1 MKKETIEVPKGIRFL
16 SEWKDFS
23 IPNYPCII
31 DKKIPGCGF
40 TEYCITNSENVI
52 LCSPRKLLLENK
64 ENQHPGE
71 ILYVRNELDQDEAV
85 DKDLEKVTRGSTK
98 VSTRLI
104 DTTPEEVRRKII
116 EDLKNKIKSYIDQ
129 CYCEN
134 KPIKILVTY
143 DSFRLVKELLEN
155 NILSSFRIVVDEFQ
169 SIFTDSR
176 FKSGTELEFISQL
189 QNLEKVSFVS
199 ATPMIDEYLEQL
211 DEFKDLP
218 YIELDWKTQDSL
230 RVLKPDLI
238 IKTCR
243 SVNEPAYEII
253 SKYLK
258 GEFESVNY
266 RDELGNVQMIESR
279 EIVFYVNSVS
289 NILGIINKCEL
300 KPEQCNIL
308 VARTPDNVLKLR
320 RRLGKNWEIG
330 KIPLYGQPHKMFTF
344 CTRTVYLGADFYSTN
359 ARTVVLSDANIETL
373 SVDISLDLPQI
384 LGRQRNDSNPW
395 KNRAEFYYKTTK
407 VVRSKDE
414 FNAFI
419 NEKIKK
425 TNDLLISYESSPDT
439 SKGTLA
445 GEYLKLAQTFNYK
458 SHYVAVNQHSG
469 KNLVPILNKLVLVAE
484 QRAFDIQ
491 QVDYKDRFSVFN
503 TLKSLNLV
511 NKDDEVVKFLI
522 AFNNLSQFTDK
533 MKLLCETVLGKE
545 ELSVILDQVP
555 LIYKSIYTVLGADR
569 CRNLKYRKGKLE
581 KELNGQRNFGF
592 SSTTLSKAILKN
604 FKEDKLYMRK
614 EIKEKLKE
622 IYSDLGSTKIPKAT
636 DLEEYFELKRCVFT
650 VNGKREEGFKLI
662 KRKEQ

>member
-16 SEWKDFS
+16 SEWKGFT
-23 IPNYPCII
+23 IPDYPCII

-40 TEYCITNSENVI
+40 TEYCITNTEDII

-71 ILYVRNELDQDEAV
+71 ILYVKNELDQDEAV
-85 DKDLEKVTRGSTK
+85 DKDLEKVTKGSTK
-98 VSTRLI
+98 VSTRLVDI
-104 DTTPEEVRRKII
+104 TPEEVRKKII
-116 EDLKNKIKSYIDQ
+116 EELKNKIKSYIDQ

-143 DSFRLVKELLEN
+143 DSFRLVKETLGN
-155 NILSSFRIVVDEFQ
+155 QIKSFRVVVDEFQ

-189 QNLEKVSFVS
+189 QNLNKVSFVS

-218 YIELDWKTQDSL
+218 YIELDWKTQDPL

-253 SKYLK
+253 SKYLS

-266 RDELGNVQMIESR
+266 RDENGDIQTIESR
-279 EIVFYVNSVS
+279 EAVFYVNSVS
-289 NILGIINKCEL
+289 NILGIINKCGL
-300 KPEQCNIL
+300 KPDQCNIL
-308 VARTPDNVLKLR
+308 VARTPDNVLKLK
-320 RRLGKNWEIG
+320 RRLGKGWKIG
-330 KIPLYGQPHKMFTF
+330 KIPLKGESHKMFTF

-359 ARTVVLSDANIETL
+359 ARTIVLSDANIETL

-395 KNRAEFYYKTTK
+395 KNRAEFYYKTSK
-407 VVRSKDE
+407 VVRSRDE

-419 NEKIKK
+419 NEKLKK

-458 SHYVAVNQHSG
+458 SHYVAVNQHTG
-469 KNLVPILNKLVLVAE
+469 KNLIPILNKLVLVSE

-503 TLKSLNLV
+503 TLKSLSLV
-511 NKDDEVVKFLI
+511 DRDDEVVKFLTS
-522 AFNNLSQFTDK
+522 FNNLSQFPDK
-533 MKLLCETVLGKE
+533 MKLLCETALEKE
-545 ELSVILDQVP
+545 ELSVILDQIP
-555 LIYKSIYTVLGADR
+555 LIYKSIYTVLGVDR
-569 CRNLKYRKGKLE
+569 CRNLKYRKGNLE
-581 KELNGQRNFGF
+581 KELNGQRDSGF
-592 SSTTLSKAILKN
+592 SSTTLSEAILKN
-604 FKEDKLYMRK
+604 FEEDQLYMRK
-614 EIKEKLKE
+614 EIKEKLKK
-622 IYSDLGSTKIPKAT
+622 IYSDLGSTRIPKAT

-662 KRKEQ
+662 KRKEE

>member
-16 SEWKDFS
+16 SEWNGFT
-23 IPNYPCII
+23 IPDYPCII

-40 TEYCITNSENVI
+40 TEYCITNPEDII

-71 ILYVRNELDQDEAV
+71 ILYVKNELDQDEAV
-85 DKDLEKVTRGSTK
+85 DKDLEKVTKGSTK
-98 VSTRLI
+98 VSTRLVDI
-104 DTTPEEVRRKII
+104 TPEEVRKKII

-143 DSFRLVKELLEN
+143 DSFRLVKETLGN
-155 NILSSFRIVVDEFQ
+155 NISSFRVVVDEFQ

-189 QNLEKVSFVS
+189 QNLNKVSFVS

-218 YIELDWKTQDSL
+218 YIELDWKTQDPL

-253 SKYLK
+253 SKYLS

-266 RDELGNVQMIESR
+266 RDENGDIQTIESR
-279 EIVFYVNSVS
+279 EAVFYVNSVS
-289 NILGIINKCEL
+289 NILGIINKCGL
-300 KPEQCNIL
+300 KPDQCNIL
-308 VARTPDNVLKLR
+308 IARTPDNVLKLK
-320 RRLGKNWEIG
+320 RRLGKGWKIG
-330 KIPLYGQPHKMFTF
+330 KIPLKGESHKMFTF

-359 ARTVVLSDANIETL
+359 ARTIVLSDANIETL

-395 KNRAEFYYKTTK
+395 KNRAEFYYKTSK
-407 VVRSKDE
+407 VVRSRDE

-419 NEKIKK
+419 NEKLKK

-458 SHYVAVNQHSG
+458 SHYVAVNQHTG
-469 KNLVPILNKLVLVAE
+469 KNLVPILNKLVLVSE

-503 TLKSLNLV
+503 TLKSLSLV
-511 NKDDEVVKFLI
+511 DRDDEVVKFLTS
-522 AFNNLSQFTDK
+522 FNNLSQFPDK
-533 MKLLCETVLGKE
+533 MKLLCETALEKE

-555 LIYKSIYTVLGADR
+555 LIYKSIYTVLGVDR
-569 CRNLKYRKGKLE
+569 CRNLKYRKGNLE
-581 KELNGQRNFGF
+581 KELNGQRDSGF
-592 SSTTLSKAILKN
+592 NSTALSEAILKN
-604 FKEDKLYMRK
+604 FEEDQLYMRK
-614 EIKEKLKE
+614 EIKEKLKK
-622 IYSDLGSTKIPKAT
+622 IYSDLGSTKVPKAT
-636 DLEEYFELKRCVFT
+636 DLEEYFELKRCVVT

-662 KRKEQ
+662 KRKG

>member
-16 SEWKDFS
+16 SEWNGFT
-23 IPNYPCII
+23 IPDYPCII

-40 TEYCITNSENVI
+40 TEYCITNSEDII

-71 ILYVRNELDQDEAV
+71 ILYVKNELDQDEAV
-85 DKDLEKVTRGSTK
+85 DKDLEKVTKGSTK
-98 VSTRLI
+98 VSTRLVDI
-104 DTTPEEVRRKII
+104 TPEEVRRKII
-116 EDLKNKIKSYIDQ
+116 EELKNKIKSYVDQ
-129 CYCEN
+129 CYCEK

-143 DSFRLVKELLEN
+143 DSFRLVKETLGSLLG
-155 NILSSFRIVVDEFQ
+155 SFRIVVDEFQ

-189 QNLEKVSFVS
+189 QNLNKVSFVS

-218 YIELDWKTQDSL
+218 YIELDWKTQDPL

-253 SKYLK
+253 SKYLS

-266 RDELGNVQMIESR
+266 RDENGDIQTIESR
-279 EIVFYVNSVS
+279 EAVFYVNSVS
-289 NILGIINKCEL
+289 NILGIINKCGL

-308 VARTPDNVLKLR
+308 VARTPDNVLKLK
-320 RRLGKNWEIG
+320 RRLGKGWKIG
-330 KIPLYGQPHKMFTF
+330 KIPLKGESHKMFTF

-359 ARTVVLSDANIETL
+359 ARTIVLSDANIETL

-395 KNRAEFYYKTTK
+395 KNRAEFYYKTSK
-407 VVRSKDE
+407 VVKSRDE

-419 NEKIKK
+419 NEKLKK

-458 SHYVAVNQHSG
+458 SHYVAVNQHTG
-469 KNLVPILNKLVLVAE
+469 KNLVPILNKLVLVSE

-503 TLKSLNLV
+503 TLKSLSLV
-511 NKDDEVVKFLI
+511 DRDDEVVKFLT
-522 AFNNLSQFTDK
+522 AFNNLSQFPDK
-533 MKLLCETVLGKE
+533 MKLLCETVLEKE
-545 ELSVILDQVP
+545 ELSVILDQIP
-555 LIYKSIYTVLGADR
+555 LIYKSIYTVLGVDR
-569 CRNLKYRKGKLE
+569 CRNLKYRKGNLE
-581 KELNGQRNFGF
+581 KELNGQRDSGF
-592 SSTTLSKAILKN
+592 SSTALSEAILKN
-604 FKEDKLYMRK
+604 FEEDQLYMRK
-614 EIKEKLKE
+614 EIKEKLKK
-622 IYSDLGSTKIPKAT
+622 IYSDLGSTRIPKAT

-650 VNGKREEGFKLI
+650 VNGKREEGFRLI
-662 KRKEQ
+662 KRKE

>member
-1 MKKETIEVPKGIRFL
+1 MVKEKVVVPKGIRYMSQWNGFT
-16 SEWKDFS
+16 
-23 IPNYPCII
+23 IPDYPCII

-40 TEYCITNSENVI
+40 TEYCITNSEDVI
-52 LCSPRKLLLENK
+52 LCSPRKILLENK
-64 ENQHPGE
+64 DKQHSGE
-71 ILYVRNELDQDEAV
+71 VLYVKNELDQDTAT
-85 DKDLEKVTRGSTK
+85 DKHLEKITKGSTK
-98 VSTRLI
+98 VPIKLVDI
-104 DTTPEEVRRKII
+104 TPKEVRKKII
-116 EDLKNKIKSYIDQ
+116 EELKNKIKSYVDQ

-143 DSFRLVKELLEN
+143 DSFRLVKETLGN
-155 NILSSFRIVVDEFQ
+155 QIKSFRVVVDEFQ

-189 QNLEKVSFVS
+189 QNLNKVSFVS

-218 YIELDWKTQDSL
+218 YIELDWKTQDPL

-253 SKYLK
+253 SKYLS

-266 RDELGNVQMIESR
+266 RDENGDIQTIESR
-279 EIVFYVNSVS
+279 EAVFYVNSVS
-289 NILGIINKCEL
+289 NILGIINKCGL
-300 KPEQCNIL
+300 KPDQCNIL
-308 VARTPDNVLKLR
+308 VARTPDNVLKLK
-320 RRLGKNWEIG
+320 RRLGKGWKIG
-330 KIPLYGQPHKMFTF
+330 KIPLKGESHKMFTF

-359 ARTVVLSDANIETL
+359 ARTIVLSDANIETL

-395 KNRAEFYYKTTK
+395 KNRAEFYYKTSK
-407 VVRSKDE
+407 VVRSRDE

-419 NEKIKK
+419 NEKLKK

-458 SHYVAVNQHSG
+458 SHYVAVNQHTG
-469 KNLVPILNKLVLVAE
+469 KNLIPILNKLVLVSE

-503 TLKSLNLV
+503 TLKSLSLV
-511 NKDDEVVKFLI
+511 DRDDEVVKFLTS
-522 AFNNLSQFTDK
+522 FNNLSQFPDK
-533 MKLLCETVLGKE
+533 MKLLCETALEKE
-545 ELSVILDQVP
+545 ELSVILDQIP
-555 LIYKSIYTVLGADR
+555 LIYKSIYTVLGVDR
-569 CRNLKYRKGKLE
+569 CRNLKYRKGNLE
-581 KELNGQRNFGF
+581 KELNGQRDSGF
-592 SSTTLSKAILKN
+592 SSTTLSEAILKN
-604 FKEDKLYMRK
+604 FEEDQLYMRK
-614 EIKEKLKE
+614 EIKEKLKK
-622 IYSDLGSTKIPKAT
+622 IYSDLGSTRIPKAT

-662 KRKEQ
+662 KRKEE

>member
-16 SEWKDFS
+16 SEWNGFT
-23 IPNYPCII
+23 IPDYPCII

-40 TEYCITNSENVI
+40 TEYCITNSEDII

-71 ILYVRNELDQDEAV
+71 ILYVKNELDQDEAV
-85 DKDLEKVTRGSTK
+85 DKDLEKVTKGSIK
-98 VSTRLI
+98 VSTKLVDI
-104 DTTPEEVRRKII
+104 TPEEVRKKII

-143 DSFRLVKELLEN
+143 DSFRLVKETLGN
-155 NILSSFRIVVDEFQ
+155 NIKNFRIVIDEFQ

-189 QNLEKVSFVS
+189 QNLNKVSFVS

-211 DEFKDLP
+211 DEFKNLP
-218 YIELDWKTQDSL
+218 YIELDWQSQDPL
-230 RVLKPDLI
+230 RVLKPNLI

-266 RDELGNVQMIESR
+266 RDEQGNIQTIESK
-279 EIVFYVNSVS
+279 EAVFYVNSVT
-289 NILGIINKCEL
+289 NILGIINKCGL

-308 VARTPDNVLKLR
+308 VARTPDNAIKLK
-320 RRLGKNWEIG
+320 RRLGKGWKIG
-330 KIPLYGQPHKMFTF
+330 KIPLKGEPHKMFTF

-359 ARTVVLSDANIETL
+359 ARTIVLSDANVETL

-384 LGRQRNDSNPW
+384 LGRQRNNENPW
-395 KNRAEFYYKTTK
+395 KNRAEFYYKTSK
-407 VVRSKDE
+407 VIKSREE

-419 NEKIKK
+419 SEKVKK

-469 KNLVPILNKLVLVAE
+469 KNLVPILNKLVLIAE

-503 TLKSLNLV
+503 TLKSLSLV
-511 NKDDEVVKFLI
+511 NKDDEVVKFLM

-533 MKLLCETVLGKE
+533 MKLLCETALEKE
-545 ELSVILDQVP
+545 ELSIILDQVP
-555 LIYKSIYTVLGADR
+555 LIYKSIYTVLGVDR

-581 KELNGQRNFGF
+581 DELNGQSSSGF
-592 SSTTLSKAILKN
+592 SSSGLSEAILKN
-604 FKEDKLYMRK
+604 FEEDQLYMRK
-614 EIKEKLKE
+614 EIKEKLKK
-622 IYSDLGSTKIPKAT
+622 IYSDLGSTRIPKAT

-662 KRKEQ
+662 KRKEE